1 MKRCLL
7 VLFALLLPLQL
18 AWANVADF
26 CGDAHAIAH
35 VLQHADEH
43 DHESGDGDGSQPG
56 VECSHCHGH
65 TTPMPTSWSLKADA
79 VEPADAP
86 LLPEPHAS
94 APPGPRPER
103 PQWSCLA

>member
-26 CGDAHAIAH
+26 CGDAHAVAH

-43 DHESGDGDGSQPG
+43 GHGDDEGGID
-56 VECSHCHGH
+56 CSHCHGH
-65 TTPMPTSWSLKADA
+65 TTPLPTRWELKAGTN
-79 VEPADAP
+79 EPALAP

-103 PQWSCLA
+103 PQWPRLA